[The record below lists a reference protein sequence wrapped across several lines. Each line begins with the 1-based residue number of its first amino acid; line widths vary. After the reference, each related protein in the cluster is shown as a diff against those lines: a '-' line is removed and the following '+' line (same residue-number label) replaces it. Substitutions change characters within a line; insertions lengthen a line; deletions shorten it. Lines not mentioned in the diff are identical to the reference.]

1 MKFNMPTLFNTAQ
14 WSGIC
19 TSECVAFFSYSWLDF
34 QEKKISPKF
43 IINTVQL

>member
-1 MKFNMPTLFNTAQ
+1 MKFNMPTLNTAQ
-14 WSGIC
+14 WSGVC
-19 TSECVAFFSYSWLDF
+19 TRECVAFFSYIWLDF